1 MVLAK
6 KHMALDIWISP
17 EHWRDAMAK
26 LKHYRDMEYINSGH
40 DISGQPEAFKS
51 WVWQYQ
57 LPDLVQ
63 KDSAVKNQIQNN
75 LDVCIQEK
83 ENLERQIKSIA
94 TELCLK
100 KEEMEHKIAQ
110 YQGVLNTTK
119 KKKKT

>member
-57 LPDLVQ
+57 LPELVQ
-63 KDSAVKNQIQNN
+63 KDSAVKNQIQK
-75 LDVCIQEK
+75 LKYGFKLVY
-83 ENLERQIKSIA
+83 
-94 TELCLK
+94 TEMK
-100 KEEMEHKIAQ
+100 
-110 YQGVLNTTK
+110 VLALRGCYT
-119 KKKKT
+119 